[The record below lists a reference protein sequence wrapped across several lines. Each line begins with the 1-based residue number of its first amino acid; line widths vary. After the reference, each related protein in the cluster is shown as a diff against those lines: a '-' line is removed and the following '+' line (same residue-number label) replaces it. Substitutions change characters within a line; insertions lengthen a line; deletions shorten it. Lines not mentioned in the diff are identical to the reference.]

1 MEKEF
6 NVPVYFFKSLEYQMN
21 KNFDPETI
29 DEHLEDLVIS
39 FRCEDLK
46 TGERISKS
54 VLYTGKE
61 ETIPEVEDAVNL
73 NGVDLGGLCIEQ
85 NVEELDCI
93 RVMNEIEESGLPRS
107 IISSE
112 MIKNVIK
119 TENIAKN
126 L

>member
-21 KNFDPETI
+21 KDFDPETI

-39 FRCEDLK
+39 FRCENLK
-46 TGERISKS
+46 TGEKITKS
-54 VLYTGKE
+54 VLYTGNE

-85 NVEELDCI
+85 NVEKTDCI